1 MPEPFFDDREIG
13 ATGEKPRGM
22 RVTQIMNP
30 DLDSQVRGFERRHPD
45 VLAEPPAGNMP
56 IGVGDSRLPGL
67 VLASGP
73 ALSPVDSKR
82 SFAVGAPAVAG
93 VVTAERAV

>member
-56 IGVGDSRLPGL
+56 IGVGDSRLPGSSL
-67 VLASGP
+67 PAARVEPGRQQTLLCSGRTGSGP
-73 ALSPVDSKR
+73 AL
-82 SFAVGAPAVAG
+82 
-93 VVTAERAV
+93 